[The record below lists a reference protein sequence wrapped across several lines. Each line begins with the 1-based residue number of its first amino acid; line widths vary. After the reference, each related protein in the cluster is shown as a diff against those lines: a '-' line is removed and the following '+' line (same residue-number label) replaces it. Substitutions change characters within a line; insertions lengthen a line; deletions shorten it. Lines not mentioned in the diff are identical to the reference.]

1 MDILC
6 TECLFTPY
14 RQRFANHTN
23 NLKSASNST
32 YRYFIL
38 FMLATMQIKSK
49 LPAVGATIFTTM
61 SKMALEYQA
70 INLGQGFPDF
80 NTDPALLNLVSD
92 AMTNGF
98 NQYPAMAGVPSLR
111 QVISQKIATLYQHR
125 YDPDTEI
132 TITSGATQAIM
143 AGILACVGTGDDVIV
158 LEPCYDCYI
167 PAITLAGGRAISVPM
182 RAPTQT
188 HPVYSVDWDLVKAA
202 ITSKTKLL
210 IVNFPHNPT
219 GAVITAAD
227 LDELEALTQKH
238 NLFLLS
244 DEVYEH
250 IIFDGV
256 THLSLAT
263 RPALVA
269 RTFLISSFGKTTH
282 TTGWKIGYCC
292 APPAMTAE
300 LRKVHQFMVF
310 TVPSPFQHALAAYT
324 SDPSTY
330 LTLPN
335 FYQAKRDYLSH
346 GLKQTRFNVL
356 PSPGTFFLLAD
367 YSQISDQS
375 EAEFAIWLTQT
386 HGVTVIPV
394 SAFYQSSDALESN
407 HQLVRFCFA
416 KQVATLDLAIERL
429 AKV

>member
-1 MDILC
+1 
-6 TECLFTPY
+6 
-14 RQRFANHTN
+14 
-23 NLKSASNST
+23 
-32 YRYFIL
+32 
-38 FMLATMQIKSK
+38 MQIRSK
-49 LPAVGATIFTTM
+49 LPDVGATIFTTM

-80 NTDPALLNLVSD
+80 NTDPALLGLVSE
-92 AMTNGF
+92 AMAKGF
-98 NQYPAMAGVPSLR
+98 NQYPAMAGVLSLR
-111 QVISQKIATLYQHR
+111 EVISQKIANLYKHQ

-143 AGILACVGTGDDVIV
+143 ASVLACVGAGDEVIV

-167 PAITLAGGRAISVPM
+167 PAIKLAGAKPISVPM
-182 RAPTQT
+182 RAPSDINS
-188 HPVYSVDWDLVKAA
+188 VYSVDWGLVNAA
-202 ITSKTKLL
+202 ITKNTKLL

-219 GAVITAAD
+219 GAVITATD
-227 LDELEALTQKH
+227 LDELEKIVHQH
-238 NLFLLS
+238 NIFLLA

-256 THLSLAT
+256 QHISLST
-263 RPALVA
+263 RPALAA
-269 RTFLISSFGKTTH
+269 RSFVISSFGKTTH

-292 APPAMTAE
+292 APKFMTAE

-310 TVPSPFQHALAAYT
+310 TVPSPFQHALAVYT
-324 SDPSTY
+324 ADSDTY
-330 LTLPN
+330 LTLPS
-335 FYQAKRDYLSH
+335 FYQTKRDYLSN
-346 GLKQTRFNVL
+346 GLRNTRFKVL

-367 YSQISDQS
+367 YSDISDQS
-375 EAEFAIWLTQT
+375 EADFAVWLTQT

-394 SAFYQSSDALESN
+394 SAFYQSSDAPASN

-416 KQVATLDLAIERL
+416 KQEATLDLAIERL

>member
-1 MDILC
+1 MHI
-6 TECLFTPY
+6 
-14 RQRFANHTN
+14 N
-23 NLKSASNST
+23 
-32 YRYFIL
+32 
-38 FMLATMQIKSK
+38 SK
-49 LPAVGATIFTTM
+49 LPDIGATIFTTM

-80 NTDPALLNLVSD
+80 NTDPALLNQVSE
-92 AMTNGF
+92 AMTKGF
-98 NQYPAMAGVPSLR
+98 NQYPAMAGVISLR
-111 QVISQKIATLYQHR
+111 EVVSQKISTLYGHR
-125 YDPDTEI
+125 YDPDSEI

-143 AGILACVGTGDDVIV
+143 ASVLACVGNGDEVIV

-167 PAITLAGGRAISVPM
+167 PAIKLAGATAISVAM
-182 RAPTQT
+182 RAPSQT
-188 HPVYSVDWDLVKAA
+188 NPIYSVDWTLVNAA
-202 ITSKTKLL
+202 ITHKTKLL
-210 IVNFPHNPT
+210 IINFPHNPT
-219 GAVITAAD
+219 GAVITEAD
-227 LDELEALTQKH
+227 LDELESLVNRTGI
-238 NLFLLS
+238 FLLS

-256 THLSLAT
+256 RHLSVST

-269 RTFLISSFGKTTH
+269 NSFVISSFGKTTH

-292 APPAMTAE
+292 APKALTVE

-324 SDPSTY
+324 ADSNTY
-330 LTLPN
+330 LDLPD
-335 FYQAKRDYLSH
+335 FYQVKRDYLSK
-346 GLKQTRFNVL
+346 GLQHTRFKAL

-367 YSQISDQS
+367 YSDISDQA
-375 EAEFAIWLTQT
+375 EADFAIWLTQT

-394 SAFYQSSDALESN
+394 SAFYQTPDASDSN
-407 HQLVRFCFA
+407 HKLVRFCFA

>member
-1 MDILC
+1 
-6 TECLFTPY
+6 
-14 RQRFANHTN
+14 
-23 NLKSASNST
+23 
-32 YRYFIL
+32 
-38 FMLATMQIKSK
+38 MQIQSK
-49 LPAVGATIFTTM
+49 LPEVGATIFTTM

-80 NTDPALLNLVSD
+80 NTDPALLRLVTD
-92 AMTNGF
+92 AMDKGF
-98 NQYPAMAGVPSLR
+98 NQYPAMAGVMPLR
-111 QVISQKIATLYQHR
+111 EVISQKIAALYQHQ

-143 AGILACVGTGDDVIV
+143 ASVLACVGTGDEVIV

-167 PAITLAGGRAISVPM
+167 PAIKLAGGTAISVPM
-182 RAPTQT
+182 RAPTKAD
-188 HPVYSVDWDLVKAA
+188 PVYSVDWALVHAA
-202 ITSKTKLL
+202 ITKNTKLL

-219 GAVITAAD
+219 GAVITPAD
-227 LDELEALTQKH
+227 LDELEKLVQQH
-238 NLFLLS
+238 HIFLLS

-256 THLSLAT
+256 QHVSLCT
-263 RPALVA
+263 RPALTA
-269 RTFLISSFGKTTH
+269 RSFVISSFGKTTH

-292 APPAMTAE
+292 APKHMTAE

-324 SDPSTY
+324 SDASTY
-330 LTLPN
+330 LNLPS
-335 FYQAKRDYLSH
+335 FYQTKRDYLSN
-346 GLKQTRFNVL
+346 GLQRTRFKVL

-367 YSQISDQS
+367 YSDISDQS
-375 EAEFAIWLTQT
+375 EADFAVWLTQT

-394 SAFYQSSDALESN
+394 SAFYQSSDAPASN

-416 KQVATLDLAIERL
+416 KQETTLDLAIERL
-429 AKV
+429 TKV

>member
-1 MDILC
+1 M
-6 TECLFTPY
+6 
-14 RQRFANHTN
+14 R
-23 NLKSASNST
+23 
-32 YRYFIL
+32 
-38 FMLATMQIKSK
+38 SK
-49 LPAVGATIFTTM
+49 LPDVGTTIFSVM
-61 SKMALEYQA
+61 SRRAAELGA

-80 NTDPALLNLVSD
+80 NTDPKLLGLVSE
-92 AMTNGF
+92 AMEKGF
-98 NQYPAMAGVPSLR
+98 NQYPAMAGVMPLR
-111 QVISQKIATLYQHR
+111 EVISQKVSNLYTHQ

-132 TITSGATQAIM
+132 TVTSGATQAIM
-143 AGILACVGTGDDVIV
+143 ASVLACVGAGDEVIV

-167 PAITLAGGRAISVPM
+167 PAIKLAGGTAISVAM
-182 RAPTQT
+182 RPPNQANS
-188 HPVYSVDWDLVKAA
+188 VYSVDWALVKAA
-202 ITSKTKLL
+202 ITKKTKLL

-219 GAVITAAD
+219 GAVITPAD
-227 LDELEALTQKH
+227 LDELEKLVQQH
-238 NLFLLS
+238 NIFLLS

-256 THLSLAT
+256 QHISLST

-269 RTFLISSFGKTTH
+269 RTFVISSFGKTTH

-292 APPAMTAE
+292 APKLMTAE

-324 SDPSTY
+324 ANTSTY
-330 LTLPN
+330 LTLPS
-335 FYQAKRDYLSH
+335 FYQTKRDYLST
-346 GLKQTRFNVL
+346 GLRQTRFKVL

-367 YSQISDQS
+367 YSDISDQK
-375 EAEFAIWLTQT
+375 EADFAIWLTQT

-394 SAFYQSSDALESN
+394 SAFYQSSDAPASN

-416 KQVATLDLAIERL
+416 KQEATLASAIERL

>member
-1 MDILC
+1 
-6 TECLFTPY
+6 
-14 RQRFANHTN
+14 
-23 NLKSASNST
+23 
-32 YRYFIL
+32 
-38 FMLATMQIKSK
+38 MQIQSK
-49 LPAVGATIFTTM
+49 LPDVGATIFTTM

-80 NTDPALLNLVSD
+80 NTDPKLLGLVSE
-92 AMTNGF
+92 AMEKGF
-98 NQYPAMAGVPSLR
+98 NQYPAMAGVMPLR
-111 QVISQKIATLYQHR
+111 EVISQKVANLYKHQ

-132 TITSGATQAIM
+132 TVTSGATQAIM
-143 AGILACVGTGDDVIV
+143 ASVLACVGAGDEVIV

-167 PAITLAGGRAISVPM
+167 PAIKLAGGTAISVAM
-182 RAPTQT
+182 RPPSQANS
-188 HPVYSVDWDLVKAA
+188 VYSVDWALVKAA
-202 ITSKTKLL
+202 ITKKTKLL

-219 GAVITAAD
+219 GAVITPAD
-227 LDELEALTQKH
+227 LDELEKLVQQH
-238 NLFLLS
+238 NIFLLS

-256 THLSLAT
+256 QHISLST

-269 RTFLISSFGKTTH
+269 RTFVISSFGKTTH

-292 APPAMTAE
+292 APKLMTAE

-324 SDPSTY
+324 ANTSTY
-330 LTLPN
+330 LTLPS
-335 FYQAKRDYLSH
+335 FYQTKRDYLST
-346 GLKQTRFNVL
+346 GLRQTRFKVL

-367 YSQISDQS
+367 YSDISDQK
-375 EAEFAIWLTQT
+375 EADFAIWLTQT

-394 SAFYQSSDALESN
+394 SAFYQSSDAPSSN
-407 HQLVRFCFA
+407 HQLIRFCFA
-416 KQVATLDLAIERL
+416 KQEATLDSAIERL